1 MLLLALLA
9 AEGFRVVQYAP
20 KPVALRGCA
29 ECQGEADDVCE
40 VRAGVQAQPIDEYLK
55 QRWPAPGRLK
65 LIRSKAESDCAVQ
78 VKGVLGPHAQ
88 LELAM
93 LRMDT
98 APPALTLL
106 ESLGPPVDGWPR
118 GLQRRTA
125 AAASSSRKP
134 DRAALRQ
141 AVLCWPSERGW
152 PSAAGSDARPLD
164 ASNRCEA
171 WLLAVKP
178 DTGEPDLGGI
188 SFPIRRPSFAYA
200 PSLGAAAEARLTA
213 TTTAT
218 ATATPAATTTATARE
233 PAPAAPEPRP
243 KVPQES
249 GPPAHPVPQNE
260 CGDAARARAATLDR
274 FDQWDLQIRSA
285 TRASLDR
292 GSWTLD
298 AAAWSGH
305 CQELDV
311 LRTSLEQQLA
321 CAVAVF
327 GHCASLEA
335 R

>member
-1 MLLLALLA
+1 
-9 AEGFRVVQYAP
+9 
-20 KPVALRGCA
+20 
-29 ECQGEADDVCE
+29 
-40 VRAGVQAQPIDEYLK
+40 
-55 QRWPAPGRLK
+55 
-65 LIRSKAESDCAVQ
+65 
-78 VKGVLGPHAQ
+78 
-88 LELAM
+88 
-93 LRMDT
+93 MDT
-98 APPALTLL
+98 APPAVTLL

-118 GLQRRTA
+118 GPQRRTA

-152 PSAAGSDARPLD
+152 PSAARSDARPLD

-188 SFPIRRPSFAYA
+188 SFPLKQASFVYA
-200 PSLGAAAEARLTA
+200 PSSGAAADARATA

-218 ATATPAATTTATARE
+218 ATPTATAMTTATPTATATATARE
-233 PAPAAPEPRP
+233 P
-243 KVPQES
+243 
-249 GPPAHPVPQNE
+249 PAHPVPRGE
-260 CGDAARARAATLDR
+260 CGDAARAHAATLDR

-311 LRTSLEQQLA
+311 LRASLEQQLA